1 MGRIKQIKSL
11 NVWMN
16 GIIVGKWTLGREHSF
31 QYNPEWISSPPARPL
46 SLSMPLA
53 GKERVYKGPLVEAYF
68 ENLLPDSE
76 IIKKRIQSR
85 FGIPSAAPFHLLS
98 EIGRDC
104 VGSIQLLPE
113 DETPLDLK
121 SIKGKIVGTDE
132 IADILNSRFSP
143 LRQNQ
148 NNQDF
153 RISLAGAQEKT
164 AFLYHQ
170 NKWMVPEG
178 STPTTHIFKQ
188 AMGIIASGE
197 IDLSTSVENEWLC
210 ERILHHFGMETA
222 SSHIERFETEKVL
235 VVKRFDRR
243 LSMDKKW
250 LMRLPQE
257 DFCQALGTSAALKY
271 ESDGGPGIKEIL
283 ATLNGSER
291 AEKDR
296 RAFFKSQ
303 ILFFLLAAPDGHAK
317 NFSIFL
323 LPGGKFRITPM
334 YDVLSL
340 YPSMGKKANQIHPKR
355 VRMAMGVQS
364 SSGKIYNWD
373 KISRRHWFYTAK
385 ANGISE
391 KSCGDIMDEVLNKM
405 PEVIKR
411 IKKEIPVDFPQSVSS
426 SILEGM
432 VKCADRLRP

>member
-11 NVWMN
+11 NIWMN
-16 GIIVGKWTLGREHSF
+16 GLLVGKWTVGREHSF
-31 QYNPEWISSPPARPL
+31 QYNPDWISSLPARPI
-46 SLSMPLA
+46 SLSMPLTD
-53 GKERVYKGPLVEAYF
+53 GNKVYKGPLVEAFF

-76 IIKKRIQSR
+76 IIRKRIQSR
-85 FGIPSAAPFHLLS
+85 FGIPSATAFNLLY

-113 DETPLDLK
+113 NEMPQDLK
-121 SIKGKIVGTDE
+121 SIHGETVGTEE
-132 IADILNSRFSP
+132 ITQTLRSRFDP
-143 LRQNQ
+143 LRLNQ
-148 NNQDF
+148 KNQEF

-164 AFLYHQ
+164 AFLFY
-170 NKWMVPEG
+170 NNEWMIPRG
-178 STPTTHIFKQ
+178 NTPTTHIFKQ

-222 SSHIERFETEKVL
+222 LSRIETFDTEKVL

-243 LSMDKKW
+243 LSMDKQW

-291 AEKDR
+291 AEEDR
-296 RAFFKSQ
+296 RAFFKTQ
-303 ILFFLLAAPDGHAK
+303 ILFYLLAAPDGHAK
-317 NFSIFL
+317 NFSLFL
-323 LPGGKFRITPM
+323 MPGGKFRLTPL

-340 YPSMGKKANQIHPKR
+340 YPSLGKKTDQIHPKR
-355 VRMAMGVQS
+355 VKMAMSVQS

-385 ANGISE
+385 VNGISE
-391 KSCGDIMDEVLNKM
+391 KSCEKILDELINCLPTVVDKVKN
-405 PEVIKR
+405 
-411 IKKEIPVDFPQSVSS
+411 EIPEDFPQTVSQ

-432 VKCADRLRP
+432 EKCTDRLKP